1 VRNDGK
7 AGPFVHPESRGQ
19 RRLRRAAL
27 AALVLGPVLVQ
38 LFSFVRVGRTIRL
51 TDEYFYYVQARSWYF
66 DRDCDYENDMRM
78 APGFTNAPLYIANR
92 TANGYVRNHFQTG
105 TALVSYPLIAVAD
118 GLTALHNAAG
128 LRPLPRDGFS
138 AYYQFVTSTGHT
150 LLGVLGLLGAYA
162 VAARYFAGWAAAP
175 AALLTWA
182 GTSAVFY
189 IGYESTH
196 SHAASVGWV
205 GLMMLATDTIR
216 RNGPSW
222 RWLASLGL
230 FAGMT
235 VVTRPQDVLW
245 ASVPLIVLTPT
256 LRATWRQPGQKG
268 RVWPGVLAAV
278 VMAAICYAPQAV
290 VNVRHTGSP
299 VVNTYAS
306 VLVHGRPAVLDW
318 TAPDLVRPLVHPQTG
333 LLPTAP
339 LALLGIAGVLSLP
352 WRRER
357 MLTAVTVG
365 FVLSYYAVS
374 CVWWDFTSYGNRYLM
389 SATPAF
395 AIGLAGVLAW
405 SARARWLVVAV
416 TLTALACVGWQ
427 AVRFAG
433 VVYGQ

>member
-1 VRNDGK
+1 VRDDAK
-7 AGPFVHPESRGQ
+7 TRLFVRPESPGQ
-19 RRLRRAAL
+19 GRLRRAAL
-27 AALVLGPVLVQ
+27 LALVLGPVLVQ
-38 LFSFVRVGRTIRL
+38 VFSFVRVGRTIRL
-51 TDEYFYYVQARSWYF
+51 TDEYFYHVQARSWYF

-78 APGFTNAPLYIANR
+78 APGFANASLYIADR
-92 TANGYVRNHFQTG
+92 TVTGYVRNHFQTG
-105 TALVSYPLIAVAD
+105 TAIVSYPLIAVAD

-128 LRPLPRDGFS
+128 LGPLPRDGFS
-138 AYYQFVTSTGHT
+138 AYYQFVTSMGHT

-162 VAARYFAGWAAAP
+162 VAARYFAGWAAALG
-175 AALLTWA
+175 ALATWA

-189 IGYESTH
+189 VGYESTH

-216 RNGPSW
+216 WNGLSW
-222 RWLASLGL
+222 RWLAALGL

-245 ASVPLIVLTPT
+245 VSVPLVVLAPA
-256 LRATWRQPGQKG
+256 LWPRWRQPGQKG
-268 RVWPGVLAAV
+268 RVGLGVLLAV
-278 VMAAICYAPQAV
+278 VVAVVCYAPQAV
-290 VNVRHTGSP
+290 VNVRHAGAP

-306 VLVHGRPAVLDW
+306 VRVQGRLAVLDW
-318 TAPDLVRPLVHPQTG
+318 TAPDLLRPLAHPRTG
-333 LLPTAP
+333 LGRTAP
-339 LALLGIAGVLSLP
+339 LALLGVAGVLSLP

-405 SARARWLVVAV
+405 SARARWRVVAAG
-416 TLTALACVGWQ
+416 LTALACVGWQ
-427 AVRFAG
+427 AVRFVG
-433 VVYGQ
+433 VVYGL